1 MQGRVEDI
9 FSGFDWGGLTLLN
22 AEHHIITYRDYFI
35 KDTVSTEF
43 YQLGA
48 KFCGDTLV
56 SYNGKTYSY
65 TAGTVLYLPK
75 ESRRD
80 IVYNRHIREPGEGV
94 YIFFDSPK
102 RLFDKPVTLPFANNP
117 QIKELFLKTANQHL
131 RDDQLSY
138 MESFYRLLSKLRDET
153 QKQSDNRGI
162 RSRLSPAVDYI
173 AAHLCDE
180 YIDLAKLAGL
190 CAMTPDYFRHCFGRV
205 FRVSP
210 LQYIN
215 HQKANLAKK
224 MLNDERLGISEI
236 AKSLGFSSGSYFAR
250 FFREHTGLSPTQYR
264 ELCRN
269 MI

>member
-9 FSGFDWGGLTLLN
+9 FTGFDWGGLTLLN
-22 AEHHIITYRDYFI
+22 AEYHIITYRDYFI

-173 AAHLCDE
+173 AAHLRDE

-224 MLNDERLGISEI
+224 MLNDERFGISEI